1 LDDGIVEEYYLS
13 RRRHDR
19 RPLSVRNALVKSRIF
34 LGDKADPPRQYAF
47 SAPDRID
54 DTVGRIRS
62 VRDARYRYIRNFTPE
77 QGFPALNRYK
87 EKCFLVM
94 PLIRQLFA
102 EGKLSGAPLALMT
115 PRLPDEELY
124 DTQSDPYE
132 IDNLAGSRLPEHR
145 EALAR
150 LRTALKVW
158 ITATGDLGQFPEPAE
173 VVAPFEKE
181 MHDWFGTPAWYRE

>member
-77 QGFPALNRYK
+77 EGFPALNRYK

-124 DTQSDPYE
+124 DTQLDPYE